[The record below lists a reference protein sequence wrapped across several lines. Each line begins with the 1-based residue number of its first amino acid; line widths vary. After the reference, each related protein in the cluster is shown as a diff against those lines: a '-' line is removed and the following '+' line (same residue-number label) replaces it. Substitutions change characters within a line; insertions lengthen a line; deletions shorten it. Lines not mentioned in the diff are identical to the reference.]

1 MDKTFKVLAL
11 TFHRAE
17 NYGSMLQAYALQE
30 FVQGLDNNISY
41 NILDYAP
48 PVQKNMYKTVPQIK
62 DVRSLIKALV
72 SIRYIR
78 DLRLKKAR
86 FNKFVKNYLKCT
98 QVIDSEKK
106 ELQAVVASYD
116 ISIFGSDQIWNTNGK
131 DFDWIYMG
139 EGISGIRKI
148 SYAASMGSGYF
159 NKDWNQV
166 HRDKMKELLK
176 DFIQISVREIGVKNM
191 VENLCD
197 LPVLQNIDPVFLLD
211 GDIWVRK
218 LKLKHATE
226 KKYILFY
233 SLNPDKLVLEIVKEI
248 SRILGLPIVIT
259 KFNNMHDIVNP
270 FEKKYDTGPI
280 EFLNLLYN
288 AELVLS
294 TSFHGVAFAILL
306 NKPFYAINPY
316 SDSRL
321 DSILES
327 CSLNDRAIKDMNDI
341 KTVRS
346 EWHNLDFSI
355 AKTSIE
361 SERTKASAY
370 LREYCVRE

>member
-1 MDKTFKVLAL
+1 MDKTFRVLAL
-11 TFHRAE
+11 TLHRAE

-30 FVQGLDNNISY
+30 FVQDLDNNISY
-41 NILDYAP
+41 SILDFAP

-62 DVRSLIKALV
+62 DARSFIKALV

-78 DLRLKKAR
+78 DLKLKKAR
-86 FNKFVKNYLKCT
+86 FNGFAKNYLECT
-98 QVIDSEKK
+98 QMIDSEKK
-106 ELQAVVASYD
+106 KLQAVVGSYD

-131 DFDWIYMG
+131 DFDWIFMG

-159 NKDWNQV
+159 NKDWNQE

-176 DFIQISVREIGVKNM
+176 DFSEISVRETGVKKI

-197 LPVLQNIDPVFLLD
+197 LPVSQNIDPVFLLD
-211 GDIWVRK
+211 GNSWVEK
-218 LKLKHATE
+218 LKLKHATDE
-226 KKYILFY
+226 KYILFY

-248 SRILGLPIVIT
+248 SRILGLPVVVT

-270 FEKKYDTGPI
+270 FRKKYDTGPI

-327 CSLNDRAIKDMNDI
+327 CSLNDRAIKDKKDI
-341 KTVRS
+341 KTVRNR
-346 EWHNLDFSI
+346 WHDLDFSN
-355 AKTSIE
+355 AKAFIE
-361 SERTKASAY
+361 SERTKATAY
-370 LREYCVRE
+370 LSKYCVRK